1 MVTKEVLIKNRKAF
15 FNYEILDKYIA
26 GLVLLGTEIKSIRN
40 GSVTLSNSFCV
51 IENDELF
58 VKGMHISEYSFGNL
72 NNHEPD
78 RVRKLLLGNKEIN
91 QIKKK
96 VFEKNLSIVPTKLFV
111 NDRGFAKIE
120 IGLGKGKKT
129 QDKREDIKKR
139 DIERNIRDN
148 Y

>member
-129 QDKREDIKKR
+129 HDKREDIKKR

>member
-58 VKGMHISEYSFGNL
+58 VKGMNISEYSFGNL

-78 RVRKLLLGNKEIN
+78 RVRKLLLSNKEIK

-96 VFEKNLSIVPTKLFV
+96 VFEKKLSIVPTKLFV

-129 QDKREDIKKR
+129 HDKREDIKKR
-139 DIERNIRDN
+139 DTERNIRDN

>member
-58 VKGMHISEYSFGNL
+58 VKGMNISEYSFGNL
-72 NNHEPD
+72 NNHETD
-78 RVRKLLLGNKEIN
+78 RVRKLLLSNKEIK
-91 QIKKK
+91 QIKQK
-96 VFEKNLSIVPTKLFV
+96 VFEKKLSIIPTKLFV

-129 QDKREDIKKR
+129 HDKREDIKKR
-139 DIERNIRDN
+139 DTERNIRDN

>member
-1 MVTKEVLIKNRKAF
+1 MVTKEFLIKNRKAF
-15 FNYEILDKYIA
+15 FNYEIIDKYIA

-129 QDKREDIKKR
+129 HDKREDIKKR
-139 DIERNIRDN
+139 DTERNIRDN

>member
-1 MVTKEVLIKNRKAF
+1 MN
-15 FNYEILDKYIA
+15 
-26 GLVLLGTEIKSIRN
+26 
-40 GSVTLSNSFCV
+40 
-51 IENDELF
+51 
-58 VKGMHISEYSFGNL
+58 ISEYSFGNL
-72 NNHEPD
+72 NNHETD
-78 RVRKLLLGNKEIN
+78 RVRKLLLSNKEIK

-96 VFEKNLSIVPTKLFV
+96 VFEKKLSIVPTKLFV

-129 QDKREDIKKR
+129 HDKREDIKKR

>member
-40 GSVTLSNSFCV
+40 GSITLKNSFCV

-129 QDKREDIKKR
+129 HDKREDIKKR

>member
-58 VKGMHISEYSFGNL
+58 VKGMNISEYSFGNL
-72 NNHEPD
+72 NNHETD
-78 RVRKLLLGNKEIN
+78 RVRKLLLSNKEIK

-96 VFEKNLSIVPTKLFV
+96 VFEKKLSIVPTKLFV

-129 QDKREDIKKR
+129 HDKREDIKKR
-139 DIERNIRDN
+139 DTERNIRDN

>member
-58 VKGMHISEYSFGNL
+58 VKGMNISEYSFGNL
-72 NNHEPD
+72 NNHETD
-78 RVRKLLLGNKEIN
+78 RVRKLLLSNKEIK

-96 VFEKNLSIVPTKLFV
+96 VFEKKLSIVPTKLFV

-129 QDKREDIKKR
+129 HDKREDIKKR